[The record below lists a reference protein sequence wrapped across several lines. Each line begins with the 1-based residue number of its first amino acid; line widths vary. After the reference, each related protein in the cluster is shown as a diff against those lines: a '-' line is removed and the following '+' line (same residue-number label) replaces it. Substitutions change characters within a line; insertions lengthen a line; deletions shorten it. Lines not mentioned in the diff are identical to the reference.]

1 MTRKLTEEEAIAH
14 FHAGC
19 VVNETTGCIEWQR
32 GLFNNGYG
40 SFWYQGKIVR
50 THRFSFELFHGRPI
64 TDGMYIL
71 HSCDNR
77 KCVTPDHL
85 REGTNQENIN
95 DKVSRNRQSRLNGE
109 TNGNSKLTET
119 QVLEIREKYAN
130 REDFTQKALAAE
142 YGVDERTIFRIVH
155 NISWTHV

>member
-50 THRFSFELFHGRPI
+50 THRFSFEIHHGRPI
-64 TDGMYIL
+64 AEGMFLL
-71 HSCDNR
+71 HSCDNP
-77 KCVTPDHL
+77 KCVTPAHL
-85 REGTNQENIN
+85 REGTAQENMN
-95 DKVSRNRQSRLNGE
+95 DKVSKNRQAKGE
-109 TNGNSKLTET
+109 SHGRAKLTET
-119 QVLEIREKYAN
+119 QVAEIREKY
-130 REDFTQKALAAE
+130 ETIEKCTQKALATE
-142 YGVDERTIFRIVH
+142 YVVSQRAIFRIVH